1 MFIKKQVKKQI
12 KTGLILG
19 PILAAFMALIYVNFR
34 LYLEA
39 AGKEIVNNFL
49 TTNSMEIQQGNLMGS
64 LYKNQRFLF
73 SSQFVSGIK
82 LYDTQTGRGHISLGK
97 NFGHEKP
104 KELSGK
110 EVILKKVGFLH
121 SHIFYFLKDRGLVL
135 VFDIKS
141 DFLTKVF
148 YLFVGIFIA
157 MLGAFFFLIRM
168 IQKKEEKK
176 RMDFMYGI
184 GRRLK
189 HDISSRMSTVKTI
202 ANTSK
207 GLASEEKNSLLSCY
221 HSVNDMLRDLNYDE
235 DAPEIHGEISL
246 HFAALVKDVY
256 NEAVTKSRNREK
268 ISWKLN
274 LGHDA
279 LDLCLEHNSL
289 GLVRSLHNLVD
300 NAVESIRGEGEVSL
314 TLQKKHNEI
323 VLEIKDTGVG
333 IPQNEIHKV
342 GTHKFSTK
350 EKGQGLG
357 VYHAKKCL
365 KKLGGSFAI
374 HSVLGQGTA
383 VTLSFPWKEAP
394 GVYRLESSFFEFQN
408 YVLVDDGPEVHERAC
423 KSDLWKNENAHI
435 KCYFSFPPAD
445 KYDDKTFFLIDYDL
459 KDDFTDGI
467 KLIKKHELK
476 DRALLTTGHY
486 DDPETVQ
493 KCMREGIK
501 ILPKVLL

>member
-1 MFIKKQVKKQI
+1 MFIKKQTKKQI

-19 PILAAFMALIYVNFR
+19 PILAAFVVLIYVNFR
-34 LYLEA
+34 FYLEA

-82 LYDTQTGRGHISLGK
+82 LYDTRTGRSHISLGK
-97 NFGHEKP
+97 DFGHEKP
-104 KELSGK
+104 EGLSGK
-110 EVILKKVGFLH
+110 EVTLKKVGFFH

-148 YLFVGIFIA
+148 YLFLGIFIA

-184 GRRLK
+184 ARRLK
-189 HDISSRMSTVKTI
+189 HDVSSRLSTIKTI
-202 ANTSK
+202 AQTSR
-207 GLASEEKNSLLSCY
+207 GMASEEKSTQLSCCY
-221 HSVNDMLRDLNYDE
+221 QIDDMLRDLNYDE
-235 DAPEIHGEISL
+235 NMPEIQGEIPL
-246 HFAALVKDVY
+246 HFTALAKEVY
-256 NEAVTKSRNREK
+256 NEAVTKNRSRDK
-268 ISWKLN
+268 IAWKLN
-274 LGHDA
+274 LDRSA

-289 GLVRSLHNLVD
+289 ALVRSLHNLVD

-314 TLQKKHNEI
+314 SLRKKHNEI
-323 VLEIKDTGVG
+323 LLEIRDTGLG

-365 KKLGGSFAI
+365 KKLGGTFAI
-374 HSVLGQGTA
+374 HSILGQGTT
-383 VTLSFPWKEAP
+383 VTLSFPWREAP
-394 GVYRLESSFFEFQN
+394 GVYRLESGFFEFQN
-408 YVLVDDGPEVHERAC
+408 YVLVDDDSEVHERAC
-423 KSDLWKNENAHI
+423 KSDLWQNENAHI

-445 KYDDKTFFLIDYDL
+445 KYDEKTFFLVDYDL
-459 KDDFTDGI
+459 KDKATDGI
-467 KLIKKHELK
+467 KLIKEHGIEG
-476 DRALLTTGHY
+476 RALLATGHY
-486 DDPETVQ
+486 DDPVTVQ
-493 KCMREGIK
+493 KCMQEGIK
-501 ILPKVLL
+501 ILPKILL